1 MIGEPDLVAR
11 GPLRKMNVEAMTHLK
26 KKMRKNPPTNILIH
40 LKCIVLLWPLR
51 MNYIINTFTF
61 FFFFNVYLFPLL

>member
-26 KKMRKNPPTNILIH
+26 KKKRKKKPHKYPNSSEMHRFVVASSDELH
-40 LKCIVLLWPLR
+40 YK
-51 MNYIINTFTF
+51 YIYITFS
-61 FFFFNVYLFPLL
+61 V